1 MDRKQ
6 KDLKNKRTRAARGNR
21 RRLRGI
27 AEKPRLSV
35 FRSNRHFY
43 CQAIDD
49 EQGKTLAAVSSLS
62 PDGRADA
69 DTNRKEQVKKLGNA
83 MAERLKGLGVERVVF
98 DRGWYRYHG
107 IVKTFADAVREG
119 GIRF

>member
-1 MDRKQ
+1 
-6 KDLKNKRTRAARGNR
+6 
-21 RRLRGI
+21 
-27 AEKPRLSV
+27 V

-49 EQGKTLAAVSSLS
+49 ENGKTLAAVSSMV
-62 PDGRADA
+62 PE
-69 DTNRKEQVKKLGNA
+69 NREGAAGTRTERVKALGKQ
-83 MAERLKGLGVERVVF
+83 MAESLKALGIERAVF

-107 IVKTFADAVREG
+107 VVKSFADSVREG

>member
-6 KDLKNKRTRAARGNR
+6 KDLKEKRLRASRGVR
-21 RRLRGI
+21 RRLHGMPD
-27 AEKPRLSV
+27 KPRLSMH
-35 FRSNRHFY
+35 RSNRQLY

-49 EQGKTLAAVSSLS
+49 ENGKTLATVSSLEEGNRS
-62 PDGRADA
+62 GLSGSKTERAK
-69 DTNRKEQVKKLGNA
+69 TLGQQ
-83 MAERLKGLGVERVVF
+83 MAERLKGLGIERAVF
-98 DRGWYRYHG
+98 DRGWYKYHG

>member
-1 MDRKQ
+1 MDRKL
-6 KDLKNKRTRAARGNR
+6 KNLKNKRIRAARGNR

-69 DTNRKEQVKKLGNA
+69 DTNRKEHVKTLGTT